1 MLKFKSEIKEE
12 RKEQVIKEFLPY
24 IKYTAYRLS
33 WKLPR
38 HVTID
43 DLISVGLM
51 GLMDALSRFQPGRV
65 KLKTY
70 AELRIKGAMIDELRA
85 TAWIPRSMRKKIEG
99 INNARMKLEKK
110 HGRKPDDIE
119 VAKSMKMPLKEYFKI
134 LQYSTCSHPVRLE
147 DFKNSKYSDSE
158 LNITE
163 CIADPKAKSPLSIL
177 EEKDTKK
184 SLGGLIDT
192 LPHKEKMVLA
202 LYYYEELTMQEIGR
216 ALNIT
221 ESRVCQIHG
230 QALGKLKEK
239 LKKNEELNGDSM
251 VTIQAGAKAHSGK
264 GAK

>member
-1 MLKFKSEIKEE
+1 MLKCEPKINEEEKE
-12 RKEQVIKEFLPY
+12 RIIKEFLPY

-33 WKLPR
+33 WKLPP

-51 GLMDALSRFQPGRV
+51 GLMDALSRFEPGKV

-70 AELRIKGAMIDELRA
+70 AELRIKGSMIDELRA
-85 TAWIPRSMRKKIEG
+85 TAWIPRSMRKKIEE
-99 INNARMKLEKK
+99 INNARMKLERRD
-110 HGRKPDDIE
+110 GRVPDDVE
-119 VAKSMKMPLKEYFKI
+119 VAKSLNMPLDKYYKI
-134 LQYSTCSHPVRLE
+134 LQYATCSNPVRLE
-147 DFKNSKYSDSE
+147 DFKNNRFADSD

-177 EEKDTKK
+177 EEKDARDK
-184 SLGGLIDT
+184 LVDLIDT
-192 LPHKEKMVLA
+192 LPKKEKTVLA

-216 ALNIT
+216 VLSIT

-239 LKKNEELNGDSM
+239 LKKTD
-251 VTIQAGAKAHSGK
+251 GK
-264 GAK
+264 G